1 MVHSTAKRCAAVCG
15 NLRGHEEASV
25 AVLSLRAPQLPLNTC
40 AHLAAHG
47 IARCLTTAW
56 DNSMGVEEDGVAVI
70 EVRAGETAAEHML
83 HT

>member
-1 MVHSTAKRCAAVCG
+1 MRCAAVCG
-15 NLRGHEEASV
+15 SLRGHEEASV
-25 AVLSLRAPQLPLNTC
+25 AVLSLRALQLPLNTC
-40 AHLAAHG
+40 AHVAAHD

-70 EVRAGETAAEHML
+70 EVRAGETAAEPML

>member
-1 MVHSTAKRCAAVCG
+1 MRCAAVCG
-15 NLRGHEEASV
+15 NLKGHEEAGV

-56 DNSMGVEEDGVAVI
+56 GNSMGVEEDGVAVI
-70 EVRAGETAAEHML
+70 EVRAGDTAAEPML